1 MSAAE
6 ALKAA
11 RAAGIRVGID
21 GDDLMLAASAPPP
34 PAVLDLL
41 SRHKAGI
48 VTLLRPAED
57 GWSAED
63 WHVFFDERAGIA
75 EFDGKLPRG
84 QAEAR
89 AFACCAEEWLNR
101 NPVRVPVAAI
111 MATIRSCI
119 RAAGPPG
126 TPAGKPRPSR
136 RCRRWGSRR
145 LPTCQTIS
153 EKTGA
158 RDGRLGI
165 RPACG
170 PRPG

>member
-6 ALKAA
+6 ALKVA

-75 EFDGKLPRG
+75 EFDGGLPRG

-101 NPVRVPVAAI
+101 NPVHSPPGRCLGFGGGDHAHDPLSPYGMESTGHACWPARYTGRQAEAVAAL
-111 MATIRSCI
+111 
-119 RAAGPPG
+119 AAMGIAA
-126 TPAGKPRPSR
+126 PADLPDDFGKN
-136 RCRRWGSRR
+136 G
-145 LPTCQTIS
+145 
-153 EKTGA
+153 GA
-158 RDGRLGI
+158 
-165 RPACG
+165 
-170 PRPG
+170 